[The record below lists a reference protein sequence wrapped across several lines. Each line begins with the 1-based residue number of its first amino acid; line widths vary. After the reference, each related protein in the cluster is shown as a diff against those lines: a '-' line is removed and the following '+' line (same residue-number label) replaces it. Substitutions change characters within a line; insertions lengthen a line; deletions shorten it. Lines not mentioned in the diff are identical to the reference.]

1 MPDSSSHH
9 LTRRERQ
16 IMDIIYARGE
26 AAAADVHQALPDAPS
41 YSAVRALLRILEDK
55 GHLTHTEEGGKYVYA
70 PTRPRETAGKSA
82 LRRVL
87 ETFFDNSA
95 EKAVAA
101 LLDASDPGI
110 SAEELDRLARLIEQ
124 ARKDGR

>member
-1 MPDSSSHH
+1 
-9 LTRRERQ
+9 
-16 IMDIIYARGE
+16 MDVIYRLGRAS
-26 AAAADVHQALPDAPS
+26 AAQVVAGLPDPPS
-41 YSAVRALLRILEDK
+41 YSAVRALLRILEEK
-55 GHLTHTEEGGKYVYA
+55 GHLTHVEEGGKYVYA
-70 PTRPRETAGKSA
+70 PTRPRDSAGRSA

-101 LLDASDPGI
+101 LLDPSDPKI
-110 SAEELDRLARLIEQ
+110 TPDELDRLARLIEQ